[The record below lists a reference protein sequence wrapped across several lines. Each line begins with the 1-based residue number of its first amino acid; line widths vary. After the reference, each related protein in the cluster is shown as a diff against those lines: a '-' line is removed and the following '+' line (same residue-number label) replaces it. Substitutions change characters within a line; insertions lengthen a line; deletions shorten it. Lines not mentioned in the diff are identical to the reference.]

1 MRHCLHGRELPFP
14 AFKYGPLVTR
24 PLGNRAVAAV
34 DLPVR
39 VTPIVTIGV
48 PRSTRRRKR
57 NGFELFDTNPIGS
70 MRYAAR
76 LRGRSPDRERS
87 AMRKWYGNG
96 LFALACLTLTGCAE
110 QRAALSPADAVAQL
124 RTGTPLLQCR
134 EACVAGWRGAQPQ
147 AAQLDAAARWPELA
161 VLVIGIGYQD
171 DLSLYY
177 LGRAAEGLGYPGAA
191 ASYYRQSTHVSGTS
205 LSCQQRSGVC
215 GGLILPRAALS
226 RIAAIERE
234 LDRARPR
241 RAGPAP
247 GAAPRDATPGD
258 TGPQLPGQPEPAPA
272 TAYVP
277 PPAEIVPPG
286 PSRTG
291 PAASEY
297 IEPPPAR

>member
-48 PRSTRRRKR
+48 PWSTRRRKR

-124 RTGTPLLQCR
+124 RTGIPLLQCR
-134 EACVAGWRGAQPQ
+134 ETCVADWRGAQPQ

-161 VLVIGIGYQD
+161 ALVIGIGYQD

-226 RIAAIERE
+226 RIAAIDRE
-234 LDRARPR
+234 LIRMQPR
-241 RAGPAP
+241 RAAPAPPGPAP
-247 GAAPRDATPGD
+247 ADAPSV
-258 TGPQLPGQPEPAPA
+258 TGPPSPGHPEPLPA
-272 TAYVP
+272 AAYVP
-277 PPAEIVPPG
+277 PPADLVPRG
-286 PSRTG
+286 PSH
-291 PAASEY
+291 PAPEY